1 MATLTRL
8 DVDTFRNLAPQT
20 VEFAAGVNL
29 VVGANGQGKTNL
41 IEAIYLLAYQT
52 SFRTAAAE
60 PLVAAGGDKATVGG
74 EVAEGAARLRLR
86 LTLPRRGHRHLDL
99 DGTGATA
106 AEGLAACPVILFA
119 PTDLGAIRGAAGER
133 RALLDRAVAVHDPAA
148 VAVMRRYR
156 HALRQRNQLLRSA
169 AERAVE
175 EAEHL
180 TWEHE
185 LAVAGAALRRAR
197 HGYATAWGSAAAA
210 ILARISSFPAP
221 LSIQYTGTPAEG
233 PTGEDQAASLAAA
246 LARRRP
252 QDLRHGT
259 TSIGPHRDDLLLAL
273 GDLDCR
279 RYASQ
284 GQVRAVAIALRIAQV
299 VLFRDAHT
307 TTPILLLDDLF
318 AELDRERRRYLATFL
333 AGAGGQVVV
342 TAVDGELPE
351 SFHPDARL
359 RVSRGRVQ

>member
-1 MATLTRL
+1 MARLSRL
-8 DVDTFRNLAPQT
+8 DVDTFRNLASQT
-20 VEFAAGVNL
+20 VRFAAGVNL

-60 PLVAAGGDKATVGG
+60 PLVAAGSETATVGG
-74 EVAEGAARLRLR
+74 EVAEGEARLRLH
-86 LTLPRRGHRHLDL
+86 LTLPRRGRRYCEI
-99 DGTGATA
+99 DGTAATA
-106 AEGLAACPVILFA
+106 ADGLAACPVILFA

-133 RALLDRAVAVHDPAA
+133 RTLLDRAVAVHVPSA

-156 HALRQRNQLLRSA
+156 HALRQRNQLLRRA
-169 AERAVE
+169 TERPVE

-180 TWEHE
+180 TWEDE
-185 LAVAGAALRRAR
+185 LAAAGAALRLAR
-197 HGYATAWGSAAAA
+197 QGYATAWASAAAA
-210 ILARISSFPAP
+210 ILAQISSFPAP
-221 LSIQYTGTPAEG
+221 LSIQYTGAVAEG
-233 PTGEDQAASLAAA
+233 STGEDQAASLAAA
-246 LARRRP
+246 LAQRRAH
-252 QDLRHGT
+252 DLRHGT
-259 TSIGPHRDDLLLAL
+259 TSIGPHRDDLLLTL

-318 AELDRERRRYLATFL
+318 AELDRERRHYLATFL
-333 AGAGGQVVV
+333 AEAGGQVVV
-342 TAVDGELPE
+342 TAVDSELPE
-351 SFHPDARL
+351 TFHPDARL
-359 RVSRGRVQ
+359 QVSQGRVQ